1 MPAKEN
7 IQTRWSDRSRIFG
20 LPITFTKYS
29 MSDDRIFCEKGLLNM
44 KFEEI
49 LLYRV
54 RDISMKITL
63 GQRIFGVGSILL
75 QSSDK
80 TAPVLEIK
88 NVKNPRQVKEMIHQ
102 QVEQVK
108 EQRRMRF
115 GEDIDFSIRLFKGG
129 YKVCLFPS
137 AWVYHKRRT
146 DWRKFYRQVYNFGI
160 ARINLYKKYPD
171 SLKVVH
177 LLPAVFTLGCL
188 VLLLGALV
196 CPWAL
201 LPLVLY
207 ALLIGIDASRANRSL
222 RIGALAIFASFIQLL
237 GYGCGFL
244 VAFWRRIVRGK
255 DEFSAFQKTFY
266 K

>member
-7 IQTRWSDRSRIFG
+7 IQTRWSDRCRIFG

-88 NVKNPRQVKEMIHQ
+88 NVKHPRQVKEMIHQ

-115 GEDIDFSIRLFKGG
+115 GEVLEDPTDDMPDFL
-129 YKVCLFPS
+129 
-137 AWVYHKRRT
+137 
-146 DWRKFYRQVYNFGI
+146 
-160 ARINLYKKYPD
+160 
-171 SLKVVH
+171 
-177 LLPAVFTLGCL
+177 
-188 VLLLGALV
+188 
-196 CPWAL
+196 
-201 LPLVLY
+201 
-207 ALLIGIDASRANRSL
+207 
-222 RIGALAIFASFIQLL
+222 
-237 GYGCGFL
+237 
-244 VAFWRRIVRGK
+244 
-255 DEFSAFQKTFY
+255 E
-266 K
+266 

>member
-108 EQRRMRF
+108 EQRRMRTMEF
-115 GEDIDFSIRLFKGG
+115 VGGEGE
-129 YKVCLFPS
+129 S
-137 AWVYHKRRT
+137 AG
-146 DWRKFYRQVYNFGI
+146 D
-160 ARINLYKKYPD
+160 D
-171 SLKVVH
+171 E
-177 LLPAVFTLGCL
+177 
-188 VLLLGALV
+188 
-196 CPWAL
+196 PWDGL
-201 LPLVLY
+201 EP
-207 ALLIGIDASRANRSL
+207 
-222 RIGALAIFASFIQLL
+222 
-237 GYGCGFL
+237 
-244 VAFWRRIVRGK
+244 
-255 DEFSAFQKTFY
+255 
-266 K
+266 

>member
-88 NVKNPRQVKEMIHQ
+88 NVKNPRQVKEMILQ

-115 GEDIDFSIRLFKGG
+115 GEVLEDPTDDMPDFL
-129 YKVCLFPS
+129 
-137 AWVYHKRRT
+137 
-146 DWRKFYRQVYNFGI
+146 
-160 ARINLYKKYPD
+160 
-171 SLKVVH
+171 
-177 LLPAVFTLGCL
+177 
-188 VLLLGALV
+188 
-196 CPWAL
+196 
-201 LPLVLY
+201 
-207 ALLIGIDASRANRSL
+207 
-222 RIGALAIFASFIQLL
+222 
-237 GYGCGFL
+237 
-244 VAFWRRIVRGK
+244 
-255 DEFSAFQKTFY
+255 E
-266 K
+266 

>member
-115 GEDIDFSIRLFKGG
+115 GEVLEDPTYDMPDFL
-129 YKVCLFPS
+129 
-137 AWVYHKRRT
+137 
-146 DWRKFYRQVYNFGI
+146 
-160 ARINLYKKYPD
+160 
-171 SLKVVH
+171 
-177 LLPAVFTLGCL
+177 
-188 VLLLGALV
+188 
-196 CPWAL
+196 
-201 LPLVLY
+201 
-207 ALLIGIDASRANRSL
+207 
-222 RIGALAIFASFIQLL
+222 
-237 GYGCGFL
+237 
-244 VAFWRRIVRGK
+244 
-255 DEFSAFQKTFY
+255 E
-266 K
+266 

>member
-88 NVKNPRQVKEMIHQ
+88 NVKNPRQVKEMIHK

-115 GEDIDFSIRLFKGG
+115 GEVLEDPTDDMPDFL
-129 YKVCLFPS
+129 
-137 AWVYHKRRT
+137 
-146 DWRKFYRQVYNFGI
+146 
-160 ARINLYKKYPD
+160 
-171 SLKVVH
+171 
-177 LLPAVFTLGCL
+177 
-188 VLLLGALV
+188 
-196 CPWAL
+196 
-201 LPLVLY
+201 
-207 ALLIGIDASRANRSL
+207 
-222 RIGALAIFASFIQLL
+222 
-237 GYGCGFL
+237 
-244 VAFWRRIVRGK
+244 
-255 DEFSAFQKTFY
+255 E
-266 K
+266 

>member
-108 EQRRMRF
+108 EQRRIRF
-115 GEDIDFSIRLFKGG
+115 GEVLEDPTDYMPDFL
-129 YKVCLFPS
+129 
-137 AWVYHKRRT
+137 
-146 DWRKFYRQVYNFGI
+146 
-160 ARINLYKKYPD
+160 
-171 SLKVVH
+171 
-177 LLPAVFTLGCL
+177 
-188 VLLLGALV
+188 
-196 CPWAL
+196 
-201 LPLVLY
+201 
-207 ALLIGIDASRANRSL
+207 
-222 RIGALAIFASFIQLL
+222 
-237 GYGCGFL
+237 
-244 VAFWRRIVRGK
+244 
-255 DEFSAFQKTFY
+255 E
-266 K
+266 

>member
-20 LPITFTKYS
+20 LLITFTKYS

-102 QVEQVK
+102 QVEKVK
-108 EQRRMRF
+108 EQRRMLF
-115 GEDIDFSIRLFKGG
+115 GEVLEDHTDDMQDFL
-129 YKVCLFPS
+129 
-137 AWVYHKRRT
+137 
-146 DWRKFYRQVYNFGI
+146 
-160 ARINLYKKYPD
+160 
-171 SLKVVH
+171 
-177 LLPAVFTLGCL
+177 
-188 VLLLGALV
+188 
-196 CPWAL
+196 
-201 LPLVLY
+201 
-207 ALLIGIDASRANRSL
+207 
-222 RIGALAIFASFIQLL
+222 
-237 GYGCGFL
+237 
-244 VAFWRRIVRGK
+244 
-255 DEFSAFQKTFY
+255 E
-266 K
+266 

>member
-7 IQTRWSDRSRIFG
+7 IQTWWSDRSRIFG
-20 LPITFTKYS
+20 LPVTFTKYS

-115 GEDIDFSIRLFKGG
+115 GEVLEDPTDDMPDFL
-129 YKVCLFPS
+129 
-137 AWVYHKRRT
+137 
-146 DWRKFYRQVYNFGI
+146 
-160 ARINLYKKYPD
+160 
-171 SLKVVH
+171 
-177 LLPAVFTLGCL
+177 
-188 VLLLGALV
+188 
-196 CPWAL
+196 
-201 LPLVLY
+201 
-207 ALLIGIDASRANRSL
+207 
-222 RIGALAIFASFIQLL
+222 
-237 GYGCGFL
+237 
-244 VAFWRRIVRGK
+244 
-255 DEFSAFQKTFY
+255 E
-266 K
+266 

>member
-80 TAPVLEIK
+80 TAPVLESK

-115 GEDIDFSIRLFKGG
+115 GEVLEDPTDDMPDFL
-129 YKVCLFPS
+129 
-137 AWVYHKRRT
+137 
-146 DWRKFYRQVYNFGI
+146 
-160 ARINLYKKYPD
+160 
-171 SLKVVH
+171 
-177 LLPAVFTLGCL
+177 
-188 VLLLGALV
+188 
-196 CPWAL
+196 
-201 LPLVLY
+201 
-207 ALLIGIDASRANRSL
+207 
-222 RIGALAIFASFIQLL
+222 
-237 GYGCGFL
+237 
-244 VAFWRRIVRGK
+244 
-255 DEFSAFQKTFY
+255 E
-266 K
+266 

>member
-7 IQTRWSDRSRIFG
+7 IQTPWSDRSRIFG

-115 GEDIDFSIRLFKGG
+115 GEVLEDPTDDMPDFL
-129 YKVCLFPS
+129 
-137 AWVYHKRRT
+137 
-146 DWRKFYRQVYNFGI
+146 
-160 ARINLYKKYPD
+160 
-171 SLKVVH
+171 
-177 LLPAVFTLGCL
+177 
-188 VLLLGALV
+188 
-196 CPWAL
+196 
-201 LPLVLY
+201 
-207 ALLIGIDASRANRSL
+207 
-222 RIGALAIFASFIQLL
+222 
-237 GYGCGFL
+237 
-244 VAFWRRIVRGK
+244 
-255 DEFSAFQKTFY
+255 E
-266 K
+266 

>member
-7 IQTRWSDRSRIFG
+7 IQTRWSDRCRIFG

-115 GEDIDFSIRLFKGG
+115 GEVLEDPTDDMPDFL
-129 YKVCLFPS
+129 
-137 AWVYHKRRT
+137 
-146 DWRKFYRQVYNFGI
+146 
-160 ARINLYKKYPD
+160 
-171 SLKVVH
+171 
-177 LLPAVFTLGCL
+177 
-188 VLLLGALV
+188 
-196 CPWAL
+196 
-201 LPLVLY
+201 
-207 ALLIGIDASRANRSL
+207 
-222 RIGALAIFASFIQLL
+222 
-237 GYGCGFL
+237 
-244 VAFWRRIVRGK
+244 
-255 DEFSAFQKTFY
+255 E
-266 K
+266 

>member
-115 GEDIDFSIRLFKGG
+115 GEVLEDPTDDMSDFL
-129 YKVCLFPS
+129 
-137 AWVYHKRRT
+137 
-146 DWRKFYRQVYNFGI
+146 
-160 ARINLYKKYPD
+160 
-171 SLKVVH
+171 
-177 LLPAVFTLGCL
+177 
-188 VLLLGALV
+188 
-196 CPWAL
+196 
-201 LPLVLY
+201 
-207 ALLIGIDASRANRSL
+207 
-222 RIGALAIFASFIQLL
+222 
-237 GYGCGFL
+237 
-244 VAFWRRIVRGK
+244 
-255 DEFSAFQKTFY
+255 E
-266 K
+266 

>member
-63 GQRIFGVGSILL
+63 GQRIFGVGIILL

-115 GEDIDFSIRLFKGG
+115 GEVLEDPTDDMPDFL
-129 YKVCLFPS
+129 
-137 AWVYHKRRT
+137 
-146 DWRKFYRQVYNFGI
+146 
-160 ARINLYKKYPD
+160 
-171 SLKVVH
+171 
-177 LLPAVFTLGCL
+177 
-188 VLLLGALV
+188 
-196 CPWAL
+196 
-201 LPLVLY
+201 
-207 ALLIGIDASRANRSL
+207 
-222 RIGALAIFASFIQLL
+222 
-237 GYGCGFL
+237 
-244 VAFWRRIVRGK
+244 
-255 DEFSAFQKTFY
+255 E
-266 K
+266 